1 MMQAREFKVSLIG
14 ETGSGKTA
22 FIEKLKYGQPIMHYG
37 GRKYTLGVDVSPYDY
52 TYENNKFRLN
62 LWDCAGDNRYL
73 GLAKNYISNSDLVMI
88 FGNNKAEF
96 ENWITDNT
104 PKIYVNSQELLSVTL
119 NKIKSALH

>member
-1 MMQAREFKVSLIG
+1 
-14 ETGSGKTA
+14 
-22 FIEKLKYGQPIMHYG
+22 
-37 GRKYTLGVDVSPYDY
+37 
-52 TYENNKFRLN
+52 
-62 LWDCAGDNRYL
+62 
-73 GLAKNYISNSDLVMI
+73 DLVMI

>member
-1 MMQAREFKVSLIG
+1 MQATEFKVSLIG
-14 ETGSGKTA
+14 ESGSGKSA
-22 FIEKLKYGQPIMHYG
+22 FVEKLLLGQSIIHDE
-37 GRKYTLGVDVSPYDY
+37 GRKYTLGVDVSLYDY
-52 TYENNKFRLN
+52 TYENSKFRLN

-88 FGNNKAEF
+88 FGNNKEEF